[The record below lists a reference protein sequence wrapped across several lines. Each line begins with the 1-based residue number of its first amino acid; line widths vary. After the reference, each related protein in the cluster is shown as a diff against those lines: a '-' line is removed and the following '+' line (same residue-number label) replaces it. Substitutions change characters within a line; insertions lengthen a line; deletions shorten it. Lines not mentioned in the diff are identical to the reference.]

1 MSVTNIHTA
10 IPKIVATNDDLDFH
24 YLRKLGIQ
32 HIEELGGSL
41 WTDYNSH
48 DPGITMLEMLCY
60 AITDL
65 GMRIDLPIQ
74 NLLAS
79 EDKDKQLS
87 NQFYRASDIFPTKA
101 VTEEDYRKLFI
112 DIEGVRNC
120 WLRIA
125 KRTVYAD
132 CKNDILSYEE
142 GVFSELPDE
151 FQREYDLKGL
161 YTLLVD
167 FDGIDDLTEE
177 EEHIEIRRVSDLILA
192 KYHENRNL
200 CEDLIKIIKVE
211 EKEIAV
217 CASVEV
223 LPEADEEL
231 IHAKIITAINEYFS
245 TTLRFYSIK
254 QMLDKG
260 YTPDEIFD
268 GPFILDNGFIDSQE
282 LKEADLRGEVR
293 LSDLMKLIMSIEGVK
308 HINDISIGNCE
319 SNEALENEW
328 LICISED
335 IKPVLCK
342 KSVFSYNK
350 GVLPLNIN
358 QTQVAIYLEQLKE
371 DAQLENEVPED
382 GRDLNFPESTYLA
395 ADSYTTLQNDFPETY
410 GVGQSGLSA
419 RATSERK
426 SQVKQLKGYLLFFD
440 KVLASY
446 FKHLGNMKELLS
458 INGSLDKTYFTQV
471 IEDIKDFDEIVKEYP
486 TIPSDTNNDTLTK
499 ALFEQQ
505 DDTIE
510 RRSKI
515 TDHLLARFA
524 EKFGDYAF
532 LMKDL
537 FGTATNEIVLTNKK
551 GFLDDYIA
559 ISSERGSAFN
569 YCNQPKKNLWD
580 TDNISGFQKRISRL
594 VGIKNYNRRDLST
607 SFVDI
612 YSLENADLKTV
623 FRWRI
628 KDENKNIVLSA
639 TEEYKTIS
647 AASQELYFAVLQII
661 QTPEKEVQDLD
672 INENLDETIIGN
684 IRIHSSDSGKY
695 SFDVVN
701 LEQPESS
708 KDHIVAKQ
716 FKYYNT
722 AAEIKKA
729 ILDIIS
735 FMKFKFTEEGIFLVE
750 HILLRPEFPKEA
762 EIEEEVEV
770 SEETHEEVEEAEE
783 DFNPLFLPICTDN
796 CEDDCGIDPYSYRVS
811 IVIPGYTYRFSNP
824 DFRNYMENIIK
835 EELPAHILPKIC
847 WIGHRE
853 NDLKNVKKQY
863 LQQLDNEK
871 DAVIVQINEQIQELE
886 NEMPPIADL
895 ETQITALEIQKTQA
909 PLLSERRKTEYI
921 KSLKDLEDFQEDH
934 LTQLNNEEEIEIQI
948 IDNQIVLLQNEMPPA
963 IDMAAQI
970 AVLEIQKIQ
979 KSLLS
984 EAVKMEYLE
993 DIEDRTSDLV
1003 AFEKNYKAYLY
1014 AKTLLKDE
1022 QPIELKGL
1030 IDAIGNLNTIY
1041 PVGRLL
1047 DCDDESDELEGK
1059 IILGQTN
1066 IGTL

>member
-1 MSVTNIHTA
+1 MSVTNTHTA
-10 IPKIVATNDDLDFH
+10 IPKNVATNDDLDFH

-41 WTDYNSH
+41 WTDFNSH

-79 EDKDKQLS
+79 ENKEGQLS

-132 CKNDILSYEE
+132 CKNDILSYDESD
-142 GVFSELPDE
+142 FAELSDE
-151 FQREYDLKGL
+151 FQRKYDLKGL

-167 FDGIDDLTEE
+167 FDGIDNLTEE
-177 EEHIEIRRVSDLILA
+177 EENIEIDRVSNLILA

-200 CEDLIKIIKVE
+200 CEDLIEIKKVR

-231 IHAKIITAINEYFS
+231 VHAKIITAINDYFS
-245 TTLRFYSIK
+245 TPLRFYSIK

-260 YTPDEIFD
+260 YTPDQIFD

-282 LKEADLRGEVR
+282 LKEADLRREVR
-293 LSDLMKLIMSIEGVK
+293 LSDLMKLIMNIEGVK
-308 HINDISIGNCE
+308 HINDISIGNCG
-319 SNEALENEW
+319 SGEAPENEW
-328 LICISED
+328 LICIPED
-335 IKPVLCK
+335 IKPILCE
-342 KSVFSYNK
+342 KSVLSYNK
-350 GVLPLNIN
+350 GVLPLNLN

-382 GRDLNFPESTYLA
+382 ERDLDFPENTYLA
-395 ADSYTTLQNDFPETY
+395 PESYTTIQNDFPETY
-410 GVGQSGLSA
+410 GIGQSGLSA
-419 RATSERK
+419 RATAERK
-426 SQVKQLKGYLLFFD
+426 SQAKQLKGYLLFFD

-446 FKHLGNMKELLS
+446 FKHLGNVRELLS
-458 INGSLDKTYFTQV
+458 INGGLDKTYFTQV
-471 IEDIKDFDEIVKEYP
+471 VEDIKDFDDLVKEYP
-486 TIPSDTNNDTLTK
+486 TLPTDANNEALTNV
-499 ALFEQQ
+499 LFEQQ

-524 EKFGDYAF
+524 EKFGDYTF
-532 LMKDL
+532 LMKAL
-537 FGTATNEIVLTNKK
+537 FGSATDEIVLTNKK
-551 GFLDDYIA
+551 EFLDDYIA

-569 YCNQPKKNLWD
+569 YYQQPEENLWD

-594 VGIKNYNRRDLST
+594 VGIKNYNRRVLSA
-607 SFVDI
+607 SFVDV

-628 KDENKNIVLSA
+628 KDENKNIILSA
-639 TEEYKTIS
+639 TEEYKTTS
-647 AASQELYFAVLQII
+647 AANKELYFAVLQII
-661 QTPEKEVQDLD
+661 QTPEKEVNDLCKED
-672 INENLDETIIGN
+672 IIDEAIIGN
-684 IRIHSSDSGKY
+684 LRIHTSDSGKY
-695 SFDVVN
+695 SFDVIN

-708 KDHIVAKQ
+708 KDYIVAKQ
-716 FKYYNT
+716 FKYYPTVT
-722 AAEIKKA
+722 ALKKA

-750 HILLRPEFPKEA
+750 HILLRPSFPE
-762 EIEEEVEV
+762 EV
-770 SEETHEEVEEAEE
+770 SEETESESEESEE
-783 DFNPLFLPICTDN
+783 DFIPPFLPICTDN

-835 EELPAHILPKIC
+835 EELPAHVLPKIC
-847 WIGHRE
+847 WVGHRE
-853 NDLKNVKKQY
+853 SDIKNIKEQY
-863 LQQLDNEK
+863 LQQLDNER
-871 DAVIVQINEQIQELE
+871 DAAIEQIDAQINALQNELPPAVDMEAQIEALEAQKTEAALLIERRKIAYLKSIKDLKDSDELQLQQIENDGLTAIQQIDEQIALLQ
-886 NEMPPIADL
+886 NEMPAPDDL
-895 ETQITALEIQKTQA
+895 EAQITALEI
-909 PLLSERRKTEYI
+909 EKTEALFLIEKTKMDY
-921 KSLKDLEDFQEDH
+921 LK
-934 LTQLNNEEEIEIQI
+934 T
-948 IDNQIVLLQNEMPPA
+948 
-963 IDMAAQI
+963 
-970 AVLEIQKIQ
+970 
-979 KSLLS
+979 
-984 EAVKMEYLE
+984 
-993 DIEDRTSDLV
+993 IEDLTSDLV
-1003 AFEKNYKAYLY
+1003 KFEKNYKDYLF
-1014 AKTLLKDE
+1014 AKTSLKDE
-1022 QPIELKGL
+1022 QPPELEGL
-1030 IDAIGNLNTIY
+1030 IEAIGDLNTIY

>member
-1 MSVTNIHTA
+1 MPVTNTHTA

-41 WTDYNSH
+41 WTDFNSH

-60 AITDL
+60 AVTDL

-79 EDKDKQLS
+79 ENKGEQLS
-87 NQFYRASDIFPTKA
+87 SQFYRASDIFPTKA

-132 CKNDILSYEE
+132 CKNDALSYEE
-142 GVFSELPDE
+142 DAFSELSDE
-151 FQREYDLKGL
+151 FQRHYDLKGL

-167 FDGIDDLTEE
+167 FEEIDDTLTDAEKDA
-177 EEHIEIRRVSDLILA
+177 EIDKIKDSILE
-192 KYHENRNL
+192 KYHESRNL
-200 CEDLIKIIKVE
+200 CEDLIEIKEVP
-211 EKEIAV
+211 EKPIAV

-223 LPEADEEL
+223 MTEADEEL
-231 IHAKIITAINEYFS
+231 IHAKIITAINDYFS
-245 TTLRFYSIK
+245 TPLRFYSIK

-260 YTPDEIFD
+260 YTPDQIFD

-282 LKEADLRGEVR
+282 LKEADLRSEVR
-293 LSDLMKLIMSIEGVK
+293 LSDIMKLIMNIEGVK
-308 HINDISIGNCE
+308 HINDISIGNCGFGE
-319 SNEALENEW
+319 ELENEW
-328 LICISED
+328 LICIPED
-335 IKPVLCK
+335 TKPILCD

-382 GRDLNFPESTYLA
+382 ERDLPFPESTYLA
-395 ADSYTTLQNDFPETY
+395 PESYTTIQNDFPETY
-410 GVGQSGLSA
+410 GIGQSGLSA
-419 RATSERK
+419 RATNQRK

-446 FKHLGNMKELLS
+446 FKHLGNVRELLS
-458 INGSLDKTYFTQV
+458 INGGLDKTYFTQV
-471 IEDIKDFDEIVKEYP
+471 VEDIKDFDDIVKEYP
-486 TIPSDTNNDTLTK
+486 TLPTDANNEELTK
-499 ALFEQQ
+499 VLFGQQ

-510 RRSKI
+510 RRNKI
-515 TDHLLARFA
+515 IDHLLARFA
-524 EKFGDYAF
+524 EKFGDYTF
-532 LMKDL
+532 LMKAL

-551 GFLDDYIA
+551 EFLDDYIA

-569 YCNQPKKNLWD
+569 YYQQPKKNLWD

-594 VGIKNYNRRDLST
+594 VGIKDYNRRVLSA
-607 SFVDI
+607 SFVDV

-628 KDENKNIVLSA
+628 KDENKKIILSA
-639 TEEYKTIS
+639 TEEYKTTS
-647 AASQELYFAVLQII
+647 AANKELYFAVLQII
-661 QTPEKEVQDLD
+661 QTPEKEVHD
-672 INENLDETIIGN
+672 ICKKGILDETTIGN
-684 IRIHSSDSGKY
+684 IRVHTSDSGKY
-695 SFDVVN
+695 SFDVIN

-708 KDHIVAKQ
+708 KDYIVAKQ
-716 FKYYNT
+716 FKYYT
-722 AAEIKKA
+722 TVAALKKA

-750 HILLRPEFPKEA
+750 HILLRPHLDKESETPKDSGA
-762 EIEEEVEV
+762 
-770 SEETHEEVEEAEE
+770 
-783 DFNPLFLPICTDN
+783 PFLPICTDN

-835 EELPAHILPKIC
+835 EELPAHVLPKIC

-853 NDLKNVKKQY
+853 SDLENTKEQY
-863 LQQLDNEK
+863 LQQLENEETTAIQQL
-871 DAVIVQINEQIQELE
+871 DEQI
-886 NEMPPIADL
+886 A
-895 ETQITALEIQKTQA
+895 
-909 PLLSERRKTEYI
+909 
-921 KSLKDLEDFQEDH
+921 
-934 LTQLNNEEEIEIQI
+934 
-948 IDNQIVLLQNEMPPA
+948 LLQNEIPQA
-963 IDMAAQI
+963 VDIATQI
-970 AVLEIQKIQ
+970 AALEAQKIQ
-979 KSLLS
+979 ISILIEKRR
-984 EAVKMEYLE
+984 MEYL
-993 DIEDRTSDLV
+993 DSIEGQTNDLV
-1003 AFEKNYKAYLY
+1003 EFEKSYKAYLF
-1014 AKTLLKDE
+1014 AKTSLKDE
-1022 QPIELKGL
+1022 QPLELVELIE
-1030 IDAIGNLNTIY
+1030 AIGDLNTIY